1 MLELYNNDKAYC
13 LIQDMIIGWTHTI
26 LECPIAI
33 TYLVYCFGWSYMII
47 LIISCAALYGI
58 TTFKIFLDIMRKEK
72 DGISDKKNNIL
83 NEVFNNV
90 KMLKLY
96 GWQDFF

>member
-1 MLELYNNDKAYC
+1 
-13 LIQDMIIGWTHTI
+13 
-26 LECPIAI
+26 
-33 TYLVYCFGWSYMII
+33 MII